1 MIVTTGYI
9 DHRDIKE
16 YCGIVTANLV
26 EGLNFARD
34 FFASIKDFTGGRI
47 EGYEK
52 MLGRGEDEAF
62 SQLAQNASQVGADAV
77 MGVRFNLGIFSP
89 HEKGTVIGVSVY
101 GTAVKLKQGNA
112 AIKNPDGE
120 SYDSQPDNASR
131 KEFVAPVNG
140 IGFEWGK

>member
-1 MIVTTGYI
+1 MIITTGYI

-16 YCGIVTANLV
+16 YCGIVTGNLV

-34 FFASIKDFTGGRI
+34 FLASIKDFTGGRI

-52 MLGRGEDEAF
+52 MLGRCEDEAF
-62 SQLAQNASQVGADAV
+62 SQLAQNASQVSADAV

-89 HEKGTVIGVSVY
+89 HEKGTVIGISVY
-101 GTAVKLKQGNA
+101 GTAVKLKQGNT
-112 AIKNPDGE
+112 AIKNPDGG
-120 SYDSQPDNASR
+120 SCGSQPDNTSR
-131 KEFVAPVNG
+131 REFVAPVNG

>member
-1 MIVTTGYI
+1 MIITTGYI

-16 YCGIVTANLV
+16 YCGIVTGNLV

-34 FFASIKDFTGGRI
+34 FLASIKDFTGGRI

-52 MLGRGEDEAF
+52 MLGRCEDEAF

-89 HEKGTVIGVSVY
+89 HEKGTVIGISVY
-101 GTAVKLKQGNA
+101 GTAVKLKQGNT
-112 AIKNPDGE
+112 AIKNPDGG
-120 SYDSQPDNASR
+120 SCGSQPDNTSR
-131 KEFVAPVNG
+131 REFVAPVNG

>member
-1 MIVTTGYI
+1 MIITTGYI

-34 FFASIKDFTGGRI
+34 FLASIKDFTGGRI

-52 MLGRGEDEAF
+52 MLGRCEDEAF
-62 SQLAQNASQVGADAV
+62 SQLVQNASQVGADAV

-89 HEKGTVIGVSVY
+89 HEKGTVIGISVY
-101 GTAVKLKQGNA
+101 GTAVKLKQGNP
-112 AIKNPDGE
+112 AIKNPDGG
-120 SYDSQPDNASR
+120 SCDSQPDNTSR
-131 KEFVAPVNG
+131 REFVTPVNG